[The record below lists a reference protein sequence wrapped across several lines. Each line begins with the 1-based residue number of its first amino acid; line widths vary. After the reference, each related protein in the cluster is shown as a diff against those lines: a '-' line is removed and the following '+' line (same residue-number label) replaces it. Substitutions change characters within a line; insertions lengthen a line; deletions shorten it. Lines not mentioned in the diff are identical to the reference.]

1 MYDLTENDMEAIARI
16 TSKYEGSMDSFP
28 FLSFLAEK
36 VFCKPIT
43 VYDVETTSFL
53 GTPNFGITEVA
64 MIHVIPGKGLYTMTA
79 LCDPCNPISKKASE
93 VTSITDDMVK
103 GAPRWEDLGG
113 PLFHHLTQEGHI
125 FIGFNNFTFDRRC
138 IVEANTR
145 RGFDGLTPSEEQE
158 LDTFSAATMFIGKP
172 PKLGAVAAALGI
184 VPDGQLHRALADVIV
199 TAAVA
204 DKLGQEYGL
213 SSLRRKCQKQRTG
226 PDQTN
231 SGQTPGNVVDFQG
244 KWGSNTSDELDNGL
258 LDGLR
263 SFFAAASSP
272 VPVSDLEVYVRKNCH
287 DKKIARG
294 PSFFIGESID
304 YGRIKLT
311 SLGFDEEKVRE
322 AMTILSGDK
331 GIIEAWSTTANDRKL
346 KPLFDV
352 VKPFISNF
360 DYIML
365 REALTRLGVRWATL
379 KVDLEDLLDAENQ
392 HTAHRYPFLCIK
404 DEENEVLNGIS
415 L

>member
-36 VFCKPIT
+36 VFCKPVT
-43 VYDVETTSFL
+43 VYDVETASFL

-64 MIHVIPGKGLYTMTA
+64 MVHIIPGKGIYTMTT
-79 LCDPCNPISKKASE
+79 LCDPCNPISKAASE
-93 VTSITDDMVK
+93 VTSITNDMVK

-113 PLFHHLTQEGHI
+113 PLFHHLTREGHI

-138 IVEANTR
+138 IVEANKR

-158 LDTFSAATMFIGKP
+158 LDTFKAATMFMGKP
-172 PKLGAVAAALGI
+172 PKLGVVAAALGI
-184 VPDGQLHRALADVIV
+184 VPEGRLHRALADVII
-199 TAAVA
+199 TAGVA

-213 SSLRRKCQKQRTG
+213 SSLKRKSQKQRTG
-226 PDQTN
+226 PDQAN
-231 SGQTPGNVVDFQG
+231 SGQASGNVVDFQG
-244 KWGSNTSDELDNGL
+244 KYDSSTSGELDGL
-258 LDGLR
+258 LEGLR
-263 SFFAAASSP
+263 SFLASASSP
-272 VPVSDLEVYVRKNCH
+272 VSVSDMEAYVRKNCH

-311 SLGFDEEKVRE
+311 SLGFDEEKVCE

-346 KPLFDV
+346 KPLFDI
-352 VKPFISNF
+352 VKPFINNF

-379 KVDLEDLLDAENQ
+379 KVDLEDLLDAGNQ
-392 HTAHRYPFLCIK
+392 HTAHRYPFLRTE
-404 DEENEVLNGIS
+404 DNEDTALSRIS